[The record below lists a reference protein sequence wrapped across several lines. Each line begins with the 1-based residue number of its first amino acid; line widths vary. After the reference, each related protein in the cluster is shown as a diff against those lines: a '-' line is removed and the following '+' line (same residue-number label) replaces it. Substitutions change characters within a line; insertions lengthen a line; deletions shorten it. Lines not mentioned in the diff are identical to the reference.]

1 MTAGQV
7 TSGDQTF
14 SLLQT
19 IFENC
24 PFGMILLEQ
33 DRVILA
39 NPVATHLLSSHG
51 ELTGKRLR
59 LDGPDGPLAERIAET
74 ASNTDSALAFEY
86 QVPMNDEHGE
96 RSLKLTV
103 LPLGSRVLACIED
116 VSANRRSE
124 SRWHEA
130 VSHAFHELKTPVA
143 VLSLGLSNLSTYY
156 ERLPDEERRLTID
169 ELAEHVREMGRIM
182 SDLQRQIK
190 ALSKGEI
197 SGPA

>member
-1 MTAGQV
+1 MTVGQV
-7 TSGDQTF
+7 SAGDNTF

-39 NPVATHLLSSHG
+39 NPVAARLLSPRG
-51 ELTGKRLR
+51 DLTGQRLR
-59 LDGPDGPLAERIAET
+59 LDGPDGPLGERIAET
-74 ASNTDSALAFEY
+74 ASSTSSGRSFEY
-86 QVPMNDEHGE
+86 HIPMNDEHGE

-103 LPLGSRVLACIED
+103 VPLGSRMLACIED

-169 ELAEHVREMGRIM
+169 ELAEHVREMSRIM
-182 SDLQRQIK
+182 SDLQAQIK